1 MSSIYLDES
10 GFTGTDL
17 LSIEQ
22 PFFVVSSLVLDDAT
36 IAAWLPVLTQA
47 TQAAEPKF
55 SQMVKSP
62 RGRAGIIA
70 FCKLLEQHQ
79 GRMRFQLVHK
89 RYALLGKLLD
99 CVVEPMYYAHGHDF
113 YFEGH
118 NLAFLNALHYASEP
132 HPELK
137 SAVLNALLSLC
148 REPSVES
155 LATLSQSVAAL
166 SAASRE
172 LKALCVPILDAVRWR
187 RTAGVEDLNRKL
199 LTLQVTAVVS
209 LVRGWNQELTGSL
222 IVIAD
227 QSKELNES
235 LETLMAFANPD
246 LPEVKELAAGREI
259 GLPLRIQEARLADS
273 RTTPGVQLADVAA
286 GLVAHVAVAM
296 TDPARRIDGFTDQV
310 VQLVK
315 EWPRVFQIVPEP
327 KFTPEALGRVGFDGS
342 RIVDASTEALRRPR
356 AP

>member
-22 PFFVVSSLVLDDAT
+22 PYFVVSSLVLDDAT

-47 TQAAEPKF
+47 TRAAEPKF

-62 RGRAGIIA
+62 RGRAGIIT
-70 FCKLLEQHQ
+70 FCQLLDQNQ
-79 GRMRFQLVHK
+79 LKMRFQLVNK

-99 CVVEPMYYAHGHDF
+99 CVVEPFYYEHGRDF

-118 NLAFLNALHYASEP
+118 NLSLLNALHYASEP

-137 SAVLNALLSLC
+137 SAVLSALLSLC

-155 LATLSQSVAAL
+155 LVELADRVTAL
-166 SAASRE
+166 SAASKD
-172 LKALCVPILDAVRWR
+172 LQLLCVPILDAIRWR
-187 RTAGVEDLNRKL
+187 RTAGVDDLDRTVL
-199 LTLQVTAVVS
+199 ALQVAAVVS

-235 LETLMAFANPD
+235 LELLIAFANPE
-246 LPEVKELAAGREI
+246 LPEVKELAAGQEI

-273 RTTPGVQLADVAA
+273 HTTPGVQLADVAA
-286 GLVAHVAVAM
+286 GLVAHAAMAM
-296 TDPARRIDGFTDQV
+296 TDPSRRIDGFSDKVLQMVTV
-310 VQLVK
+310 
-315 EWPRVFQIVPEP
+315 WPRLFQIVPEP
-327 KFTPEALGRVGFDGS
+327 KFTPQALGRVGFDGS
-342 RIVDASTEALRRPR
+342 RIIDASAEALMRSR

>member
-1 MSSIYLDES
+1 MSGIYLDES

-17 LSIEQ
+17 LSTEQ
-22 PFFVVSSLVLDDAT
+22 PFFVVSSLLLDEAT
-36 IAAWLPVLTQA
+36 IAAWLPVLVQA

-62 RGRAGIIA
+62 RGRAGILA
-70 FCKLLEQHQ
+70 FCRLLDPNQS
-79 GRMRFQLVHK
+79 RMRFQLVHK

-118 NLAFLNALHYASEP
+118 NLAFLNGLHYASEP
-132 HPELK
+132 HAALQ
-137 SAVLNALLSLC
+137 SAVLSSLLRLC
-148 REPSVES
+148 REPSA
-155 LATLSQSVAAL
+155 ATLFELGESVARL
-166 SAASRE
+166 SAASPE
-172 LKALCVPILDAVRWR
+172 LNVLCAPVLDAVRWR
-187 RTAGVEDLNRKL
+187 RTAGVDDLNRKL
-199 LTLQVTAVVS
+199 LTLQVAAVVS
-209 LVRGWNQELTGSL
+209 LVRGWNQELTDSL

-235 LETLMAFANPD
+235 LETLMAFANPE

-273 RTTPGVQLADVAA
+273 HTTPGVQLADVAA
-286 GLVAHVAVAM
+286 GLVAHVAMAM
-296 TDPARRIDGFTDQV
+296 TDPARRIEGFSEQV

-327 KFTPEALGRVGFDGS
+327 KFTAEALGRVGFDGN
-342 RIVDASTEALRRPR
+342 RILDASTEALRRPR

>member
-17 LSIEQ
+17 LSLEQ
-22 PFFVVSSLVLDDAT
+22 PFFVVSSLLLDDAT
-36 IAAWLPVLTQA
+36 IAVWLAELTQA
-47 TQAAEPKF
+47 TEAAEPKF
-55 SQMVKSP
+55 SQMVRSP
-62 RGRAGIIA
+62 RGRVAITA
-70 FCKLLEQHQ
+70 FCRLLAQNQ
-79 GRMRFQLVHK
+79 GKMLFQLVHK

-99 CVVEPMYYAHGHDF
+99 CVVEPLYYAQGKDF
-113 YFEGH
+113 YFEGQ
-118 NLAFLNALHYASEP
+118 NVAFLNALHYATEP

-137 SAVLNALLSLC
+137 SAVLSALLSLC
-148 REPSVES
+148 REPSVE
-155 LATLSQSVAAL
+155 TLGKLGASASAL

-172 LKALCVPILDAVRWR
+172 LKVLCEPIQDAVRWR
-187 RTAGVEDLNRKL
+187 RTTGVEDLNRKL
-199 LTLQVTAVVS
+199 LRLQVTAVVS
-209 LVRGWNQELTGSL
+209 LVGGWNQELTGSL

-246 LPEVKELAAGREI
+246 LPEVKEIAAGREI
-259 GLPLRIQEARLADS
+259 RLPLRIQEVRLADS

-286 GLVAHVAVAM
+286 GLVAHVAVA
-296 TDPARRIDGFTDQV
+296 TADPARRIDGFTDQV

-327 KFTPEALGRVGFDGS
+327 KFTPEGLGRVGFDGS
-342 RIVDASTEALRRPR
+342 RIVDASTEALQRPR

>member
-1 MSSIYLDES
+1 MRHIFLDES

-62 RGRAGIIA
+62 RGRAGITA
-70 FCKLLEQHQ
+70 FCKILEQNQ

-99 CVVEPMYYAHGHDF
+99 CVVEPMYYAHGQDF
-113 YFEGH
+113 YFEGY

-132 HPELK
+132 HTELQ
-137 SAVLNALLSLC
+137 SAVLSALLSLC
-148 REPSVES
+148 REPSPES
-155 LATLSQSVAAL
+155 LAKLADSVAAL
-166 SAASRE
+166 SAASKE
-172 LKALCVPILDAVRWR
+172 LKLLSVPVLDALRWR

-273 RTTPGVQLADVAA
+273 HMTPGVQLADVAA
-286 GLVAHVAVAM
+286 GLVAHAAVAM
-296 TDPARRIDGFTDQV
+296 TDPSRRIEGFSDQV

-315 EWPRVFQIVPEP
+315 EWPRVFQIVPEL